1 MDRFTEMTQQ
11 MTELLK
17 KNNPEMLSASTR
29 KSLLKSLRPI
39 RTEMDSLYKQMQ
51 NQEPELKKCDVQMT
65 PIYKHMLEMLIM
77 IGMAIVVLE
86 NG

>member
-1 MDRFTEMTQQ
+1 MTQQ
-11 MTELLK
+11 MTELLE
-17 KNNPEMLSASTR
+17 KNHPEMLSPSTR

-39 RTEMDSLYKQMQ
+39 RNEMDSLYKQMQ
-51 NQEPELKKCDVQMT
+51 NLEPKLKKCDVQMT
-65 PIYKHMLEMLIM
+65 PIYKHMQEMLVM